1 MLDVQNKI
9 FQEREKSWY
18 FTTKYQFFH
27 SILML
32 ESFKGN
38 NVLDKSQ

>member
-27 SILML
+27 RLFHSSL
-32 ESFKGN
+32 GN
-38 NVLDKSQ
+38 EAVIHFLS